1 MEWSSIFLY
10 RSICGSTG
18 CGMSELLGGSAA
30 GISVYTNPIL
40 FHRLLMA
47 SENSPIDRMAS

>member
-18 CGMSELLGGSAA
+18 CGMSEWVSG

>member
-18 CGMSELLGGSAA
+18 CGMSELLGGSAVGYQFA
-30 GISVYTNPIL
+30 LIPFSFTGS
-40 FHRLLMA
+40 
-47 SENSPIDRMAS
+47 